1 MQVAPCFKADWAFQH
16 LLFRT
21 CSATIFLN
29 CAFSL
34 TGFVWPSSHQ
44 RHLSLTDTV
53 RVVVAGG
60 AGQSDPDDSTTTEAS
75 VKTAWTL
82 CDSSGEAFLT
92 RGLATAAPCSA
103 SAPAARRCT
112 LELVAE
118 ARRGHK
124 RTWHF
129 QMLRKAGVR
138 WLALT
143 GRPVS
148 GALQFPSTSSTV
160 APVTVPHAR
169 KTLGLELSAGL
180 GDVQMLR
187 D

>member
-16 LLFRT
+16 LLFHT
-21 CSATIFLN
+21 CSATIFFLN

-44 RHLSLTDTV
+44 RHLSLTDTI

-60 AGQSDPDDSTTTEAS
+60 AGQSDLDDSTTTEAS
-75 VKTAWTL
+75 VKTTWTL

-92 RGLATAAPCSA
+92 RGLAAAAPCSA

-112 LELVAE
+112 LDLVAE

-143 GRPVS
+143 GRH
-148 GALQFPSTSSTV
+148 QFPSTSSTV
-160 APVTVPHAR
+160 APVTMPYAR
-169 KTLGLELSAGL
+169 KTLGLEMSARL

>member
-1 MQVAPCFKADWAFQH
+1 MGVWEGLCFGFFPLPYFQVREAGTFHAIECKLHPALEQTEHFNMYHFTLA
-16 LLFRT
+16 LLP
-21 CSATIFLN
+21 SLN

-34 TGFVWPSSHQ
+34 TGFLWPSSHQ
-44 RHLSLTDTV
+44 RHFSLTDTI

-60 AGQSDPDDSTTTEAS
+60 AGQSDPDDSMTTEAS

-118 ARRGHK
+118 ARRGHE
-124 RTWHF
+124 RT
-129 QMLRKAGVR
+129 
-138 WLALT
+138 
-143 GRPVS
+143 
-148 GALQFPSTSSTV
+148 
-160 APVTVPHAR
+160 
-169 KTLGLELSAGL
+169 
-180 GDVQMLR
+180 
-187 D
+187 